1 MRVAD
6 GSGSQVWMTGSEMD
20 LRRCTSIEERPSGE
34 SGLLPLLPATKS
46 SCSALHLLVFPPPLS
61 LKLCELQAV
70 YFLLKRAHMWSVLQ
84 FSLGMV
90 DSCPVFLLAVNLVHT
105 ACLLSPCRF
114 MSGVRCSS
122 IGVFLTPFHA

>member
-20 LRRCTSIEERPSGE
+20 LRRCTSIEEQPSGE

-46 SCSALHLLVFPPPLS
+46 SSSALHLLVFPPLS

-84 FSLGMV
+84 FSLGVV